1 MKRLSGVVASSVL
14 FLGCVAAG
22 VHAQEKPAV
31 HFTDAAGR
39 EVTLHYGQPA
49 PESFGPKP
57 SFAQL
62 DTDSDGTI
70 SRAEADAYPPLAN
83 DFDYLAQGKEKIT
96 PRQYAHWDQ
105 R

>member
-14 FLGCVAAG
+14 VLGCVAS
-22 VHAQEKPAV
+22 VHAQEKPPV
-31 HFTDAAGR
+31 HFTDATGR

-49 PESFGPKP
+49 PESYGPKP

-62 DTDSDGTI
+62 DTDHDGTI
-70 SRAEADAYPPLAN
+70 SRAEAEAYVPLAN
-83 DFDYLAQGKEKIT
+83 DFDYLAQGKERIT
-96 PRQYAHWDQ
+96 PREYAHWDQ